1 MSAKSIGLG
10 LLVIGII
17 VIVVFLLAD
26 VFGIG
31 RDPTVIGSVQLL
43 GAAVGLVLVL
53 VGWWFG
59 FLRGKSKQ

>member
-53 VGWWFG
+53 VGCWFG
-59 FLRGKSKQ
+59 FLRGKSK